1 MIKPSSF
8 EFKSSLEGDV
18 RRAFMFQFKGSTFTV
33 NNDVLQN
40 DESGW
45 AMKFTIAIPVFSD
58 ENSTSTANDDVS
70 SLLVSAV
77 LGGKPTQSETKPTAF
92 MPYDLIIGYDI
103 EARDE
108 DDEKGQLYF
117 ELYPISVGGV
127 SDVSSG
133 KREHFKKIT
142 SDYVAIWLTRFD
154 SDDDDH
160 AYYKTTPLDMSQFY
174 CLRDSNELGEAFKDD
189 VDYIEKD
196 IHIVDTFIRDITEY
210 YSTLCEI

>member
-1 MIKPSSF
+1 MIKPSSI
-8 EFKSSLEGDV
+8 EFRSSLEADV
-18 RRAFMFQFKGSTFTV
+18 KKAFLFKFKGSRFIV
-33 NNDVLQN
+33 DNYVLQN

-45 AMKFTIAIPVFSD
+45 AMKFTIAIPVFTD
-58 ENSTSTANDDVS
+58 EADTNTANGDIA
-70 SLLVSAV
+70 SLLVSTV
-77 LGGKPTQSETKPTAF
+77 LPAQSKNEPVAF

-103 EARDE
+103 ETKDGE
-108 DDEKGQLYF
+108 DEKGQLYF
-117 ELYPISVGGV
+117 ELYPISLGGV
-127 SDVSSG
+127 SDVASG
-133 KREHFKKIT
+133 KSEHFKKIT

-174 CLRDSNELGEAFKDD
+174 ELRDNNELGEAFKDD
-189 VDYIEKD
+189 VNYIERD